1 MKKSML
7 IAADYKL
14 TLLKLRVDL
23 LGIDPEVT
31 DILLTLIPNSKIT
44 YKGLKSLDFN
54 PQDLFILA
62 TYNKVVPIVNEAND
76 CLLLEEVSEGECFYN
91 YYTTR
96 IRSLVHNKEVYEY
109 LTNKYPQLKDSI
121 SLLRLRWDTKGN
133 TLNPIKYI
141 TETYGITREAMRLKE
156 AEYLRIM
163 EEIPCNNPK
172 SLEEKLAF
180 IKRYNSIP
188 LSVSSPV

>member
-1 MKKSML
+1 ML
-7 IAADYKL
+7 ITADYKL

-76 CLLLEEVSEGECFYN
+76 CLLLEEVSEGAGN
-91 YYTTR
+91 R
-96 IRSLVHNKEVYEY
+96 V
-109 LTNKYPQLKDSI
+109 SI
-121 SLLRLRWDTKGN
+121 S
-133 TLNPIKYI
+133 
-141 TETYGITREAMRLKE
+141 A
-156 AEYLRIM
+156 
-163 EEIPCNNPK
+163 
-172 SLEEKLAF
+172 
-180 IKRYNSIP
+180 
-188 LSVSSPV
+188 